1 MSLPS
6 CELLF
11 ITLGSPLLV
20 GIYQNGELKQS
31 LSSDKPSSEAITEL
45 LSELK
50 KQYKITKIIYAN
62 GPGSFMGLKVAFV
75 ALSVFAGVYGCEFGA
90 VSGFSLNGNA
100 PITAKKGFSFV
111 LNVDKI
117 SLEPVLGVSASLPKS
132 LKNLSISTDVL
143 PNYVLEAV

>member
-45 LSELK
+45 LAELK

-100 PITAKKGFSFV
+100 PIAAKKGFSFV
-111 LNVDKI
+111 LNDDKI
-117 SLEPVLGVSASLPKS
+117 SLEPVLSVSEIGRASCRER
-132 LKNLSISTDVL
+132 V
-143 PNYVLEAV
+143 

>member
-31 LSSDKPSSEAITEL
+31 ISSDKPNSEAITEL
-45 LSELK
+45 LAELK
-50 KQYKITKIIYAN
+50 KQYKITKIIYTN

-100 PITAKKGFSFV
+100 PIAAKKGFSFV
-111 LNVDKI
+111 LNDDKI

>member
-11 ITLGSPLLV
+11 ITLGSPLLA

-45 LSELK
+45 LAELK

-100 PITAKKGFSFV
+100 PIAAKKGFSFV
-111 LNVDKI
+111 LNDDKI

-132 LKNLSISTDVL
+132 LKNLSISTDAL